1 MAVLIAIALQLVL
14 QLQIVNALTI
24 DSVNV
29 MPSEIAPGE
38 SAEIEITL
46 RNNFDRTLSDIEVKL
61 DLSSADLPIAPY
73 DSASETSIKEIKADR
88 SKTISFGIISLSDAK
103 SGIYKIPVEIKYVD
117 NSKVVEKQSLISVT
131 INSPVN
137 LEVALEDSV
146 IIRGRNNIL
155 NVRIINNGLTGVKLL
170 TAELDS
176 TLGAKILSG
185 NSVYVG
191 EIESDDFDS
200 VEFKIFVNENAPS
213 ILDLPVKL
221 TYKDAANKEF
231 TEIRSLE
238 ARTYKFEEAVSLGL
252 IKTSNA
258 GKIALSAV
266 IVIILLLIY
275 RFLRRKL
282 RQRQKK

>member
-1 MAVLIAIALQLVL
+1 M
-14 QLQIVNALTI
+14 
-24 DSVNV
+24 
-29 MPSEIAPGE
+29 
-38 SAEIEITL
+38 
-46 RNNFDRTLSDIEVKL
+46 
-61 DLSSADLPIAPY
+61 
-73 DSASETSIKEIKADR
+73 
-88 SKTISFGIISLSDAK
+88 
-103 SGIYKIPVEIKYVD
+103 
-117 NSKVVEKQSLISVT
+117 
-131 INSPVN
+131 
-137 LEVALEDSV
+137 
-146 IIRGRNNIL
+146 
-155 NVRIINNGLTGVKLL
+155 
-170 TAELDS
+170 
-176 TLGAKILSG
+176 
-185 NSVYVG
+185 
-191 EIESDDFDS
+191 
-200 VEFKIFVNENAPS
+200 EFKIFVNENAPS